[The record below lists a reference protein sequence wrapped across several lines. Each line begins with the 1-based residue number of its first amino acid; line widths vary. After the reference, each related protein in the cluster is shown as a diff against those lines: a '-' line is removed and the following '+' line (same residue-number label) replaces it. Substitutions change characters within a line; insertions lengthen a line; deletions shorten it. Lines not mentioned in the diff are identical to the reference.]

1 MEKLNEMELSYLQKG
16 IEQERKGVK
25 VHAFMPHETEDL
37 YNSYIW
43 QLQNAA
49 QEIDVL
55 TVLACRRISF
65 FWKAYFDVSPEA
77 ALIRWQK
84 NNLSSADGICGK
96 KTWNKILK
104 G

>member
-55 TVLACRRISF
+55 TILACRRISF

-77 ALIRWQK
+77 AKQIVEEDRQ
-84 NNLSSADGICGK
+84 NLLESIHQFLEESGHDC
-96 KTWNKILK
+96 
-104 G
+104 

>member
-1 MEKLNEMELSYLQKG
+1 MEKLNEMELAYLQKG
-16 IEQERKGVK
+16 IEQERKGVR
-25 VHAFMPHETEDL
+25 VHARMPHETEDL

-55 TVLACRRISF
+55 TVSACRRLSY

-77 ALIRWQK
+77 AKQIVEEETRQLIESIHQLLEESGHDW
-84 NNLSSADGICGK
+84 
-96 KTWNKILK
+96 
-104 G
+104 